1 MRPSD
6 RRRRLDRVLE
16 EEVGVVWGSV
26 YSGLIV
32 IGAVALAFVAFAVT
46 LAQHA

>member
-1 MRPSD
+1 MPPSRP
-6 RRRRLDRVLE
+6 RPNLEGVLE
-16 EEVGVVWGSV
+16 EEVGVVWGSL

-32 IGAVALAFVAFAVT
+32 IGGVALAVVAFAVT

>member
-1 MRPSD
+1 MRPSE

-32 IGAVALAFVAFAVT
+32 IGGVALAFVAFAVT

>member
-1 MRPSD
+1 MRPSE

-32 IGAVALAFVAFAVT
+32 IGGVARAFVAFAVT

>member
-1 MRPSD
+1 MRPSE

-16 EEVGVVWGSV
+16 EEGGVVSGSL

-32 IGAVALAFVAFAVT
+32 IGGVALAFVAFAVT